1 MSAGHLRAVVVLLT
15 AACGM
20 SPAPPPVP
28 VEGAPADLATL
39 AGEWSG
45 RYWGEGEAR
54 YGTLTFRLRAG
65 ADTARGQVEM
75 SFSPALRLYGESKE
89 EPLSRTPCTTIDIAI
104 VRVQG
109 NTVRGTLAPYWDP
122 DCECRTRTVFEG
134 EVMRDSIAGTFTS
147 HREVESAPVLKGI
160 WFAVRYLFMSAWGI

>member
-1 MSAGHLRAVVVLLT
+1 MNAGYLRVLGLLLT

-28 VEGAPADLATL
+28 VEGASADLAAL
-39 AGEWSG
+39 AGKWSG
-45 RYWGEGEAR
+45 RYWGDRETR

-75 SFSPALRLYGESKE
+75 TFAPALRLYAESKE
-89 EPLSRTPCTTIDIAI
+89 DPMARAPCTTMDIAI
-104 VRVQG
+104 VRVEG
-109 NTVRGTLAPYWDP
+109 KTVRGTLAPYWDP

-134 EVMRDSIAGTFTS
+134 ELMRDSIAGTFTS
-147 HREVESAPVLKGI
+147 RREVESAPVLQGH
-160 WFAVRYLFMSAWGI
+160 WFAVRD